1 MSKCCM
7 AMYCIYSDDGI
18 HCEADNIS
26 DKLVENCPYLNAIG
40 EIARLS
46 IELAVKE

>member
-7 AMYCIYSDDGI
+7 AKYCIYSDDDI
-18 HCEADNIS
+18 NCEAEDIS
-26 DKLVENCPYLNAIG
+26 DKLIEDCPYLNAIG

-46 IELAVKE
+46 TELALRE

>member
-1 MSKCCM
+1 M
-7 AMYCIYSDDGI
+7 AKYCIYSDDGI
-18 HCEADNIS
+18 NCKAGNTS

-46 IELAVKE
+46 TELALRE